1 MENNKK
7 FKPPKAAS
15 GDVVYA
21 AVKAGISMIPY
32 AGAPASELLGLI
44 VTPPL
49 EKRRSEWMESIG
61 NGLLELEQKM
71 NIVLQ
76 DLQDNDKFIDAAMDA
91 TQIALRTSEKEKLKA
106 LRNALLNSALP
117 NSPDESIRKMFF
129 SFIDIFGVFHIKI
142 LELFQNPRKWFVK
155 YGMQYPDPD
164 IFISSS
170 LSNLI
175 ERAFP
180 MLKNRRKIYDQI
192 WKDLYLRGLVST
204 EGLHTMMTAGGIET
218 KRTTGIGDAFLG
230 FISNPIESN

>member
-7 FKPPKAAS
+7 YKPPKAGS
-15 GDVVYA
+15 GDVGYA

-76 DLQDNDKFIDAAMDA
+76 DLQNNDKFIDAAMDA
-91 TQIALRTSEKEKLKA
+91 TQIALRTSEKEKLEA

-129 SFIDIFGVFHIKI
+129 SFIDIFGVFHLKI
-142 LELFQNPRKWFVK
+142 LELVQNPRKWIPK
-155 YGMQYPDPD
+155 HGMQLQEIVMSGD
-164 IFISSS
+164 
-170 LSNLI
+170 LSHLI

-180 MLKNRRKIYDQI
+180 MLKNKREFYDQI

-204 EGLHTMMTAGGIET
+204 EGLHPMMSADGVMT
-218 KRTTGIGDAFLG
+218 KRSTGIGDAFLD
-230 FISNPIESN
+230 FISNHIEAN